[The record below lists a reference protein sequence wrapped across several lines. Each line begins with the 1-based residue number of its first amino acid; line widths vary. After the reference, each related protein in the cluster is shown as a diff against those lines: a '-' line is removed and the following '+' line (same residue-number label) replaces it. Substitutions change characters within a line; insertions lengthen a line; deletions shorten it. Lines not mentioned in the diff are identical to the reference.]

1 MENNNWIPVSSGI
14 FPDDMEDVQVT
25 FIGYNDHAPHCE
37 AFAYRN
43 DEKWYWS
50 LDDCEVNVEITAWKK
65 NCEPHCCTKSEMRRI
80 IDRDT
85 YDRLR
90 NYDMQ
95 TKELEESNELMSGF
109 IKRMGK
115 QFEEMFNKYV
125 KEIANE

>member
-1 MENNNWIPVSSGI
+1 MNGYEFKREVERI
-14 FPDDMEDVQVT
+14 FKVARNMYPNVT
-25 FIGYNDHAPHCE
+25 
-37 AFAYRN
+37 
-43 DEKWYWS
+43 DEM
-50 LDDCEVNVEITAWKK
+50 LDTNGAI
-65 NCEPHCCTKSEMRRI
+65 HYCCTKSEMRRI

-95 TKELEESNELMSGF
+95 TKELEKSNELMSGF